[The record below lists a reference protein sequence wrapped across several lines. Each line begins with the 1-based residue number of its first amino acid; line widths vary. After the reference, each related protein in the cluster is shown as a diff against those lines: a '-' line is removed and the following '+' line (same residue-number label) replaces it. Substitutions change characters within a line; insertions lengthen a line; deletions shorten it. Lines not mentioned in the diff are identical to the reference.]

1 MHVTLLEDVNSL
13 GPKGATV
20 DVPDGYAVNFLFP
33 QHLAVKV
40 ADSVNTDKQEVKRLK
55 SIKAEAISP
64 EQELAGEVDGMEV
77 VVPAQMKKGK
87 MAAPV
92 TATEIRAALKELGYK
107 IPKSAIKTQPITSL
121 GSQDV
126 PINFDSGFEATL
138 KVVVE
143 QPAENT

>member
-1 MHVTLLEDVNSL
+1 MHVSLLEDVNAL

-40 ADSVNTDKQEVKRLK
+40 ASSVSTDKEEVKRLK
-55 SIKAEAISP
+55 SVKPEAISP
-64 EQELAGEVDGMEV
+64 EQELAGEIDGMEV
-77 VVPAQMKKGK
+77 VVQAQMKKGK

-92 TATEIRAALKELGYK
+92 TATEIRVALKELGYTL
-107 IPKSAIKTQPITSL
+107 PKSAIKAEPITSL
-121 GSQDV
+121 GTVDV

-138 KVVVE
+138 RIVVE
-143 QPAENT
+143 SAP